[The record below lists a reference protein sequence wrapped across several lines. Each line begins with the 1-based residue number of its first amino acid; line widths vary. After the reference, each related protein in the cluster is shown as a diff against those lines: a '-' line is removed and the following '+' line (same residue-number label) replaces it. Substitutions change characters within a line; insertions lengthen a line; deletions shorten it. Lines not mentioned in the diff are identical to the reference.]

1 MIRRWSFCCRLMY
14 LTSAASLTPEPESWA
29 AETSIDQHSGHHT
42 SSSYLSTPALVS
54 TTNTNNCKQKV
65 LKIRIIRH
73 NARIS
78 DPGLVLG
85 DADDSVDELDDD
97 DQLSDRLQR
106 SCVRLHRVQVHAAPI
121 LQV

>member
-1 MIRRWSFCCRLMY
+1 M
-14 LTSAASLTPEPESWA
+14 
-29 AETSIDQHSGHHT
+29 
-42 SSSYLSTPALVS
+42 
-54 TTNTNNCKQKV
+54 

-121 LQV
+121 LQVWASSRLYLLQGMIQYNS